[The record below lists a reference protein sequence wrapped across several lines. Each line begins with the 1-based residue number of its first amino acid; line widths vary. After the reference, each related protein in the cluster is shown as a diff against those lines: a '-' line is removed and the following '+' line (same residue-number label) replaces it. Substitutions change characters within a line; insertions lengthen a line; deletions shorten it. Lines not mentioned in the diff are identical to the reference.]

1 MKTRLILV
9 LLLLAAFQGFSQ
21 KKKKAD
27 PKDVKIDSL
36 TKVSGAL
43 ALQLDSVSKSQQ
55 VYYGLYTT
63 IKDKVLL
70 HDFDP
75 TKLSQIIDSIRV
87 SRDSTMSVLA
97 APIGSLKDSV
107 AMLKK
112 ENLMLRAKLDTL
124 GGGPE
129 GGDKSKLVAELKELK
144 GLLDAK
150 IITQAEYDAKKK
162 KVMEKW

>member
-1 MKTRLILV
+1 M
-9 LLLLAAFQGFSQ
+9 
-21 KKKKAD
+21 
-27 PKDVKIDSL
+27 
-36 TKVSGAL
+36 SGAL

-107 AMLKK
+107 AMLQK

-162 KVMEKW
+162 KVMERW